1 MIMLARMFN
10 AHRLCYVA
18 LPCQHLQRRQQQY
31 LQHRYP
37 KPRDGIS
44 EDPVTTRHNPTP
56 IQPKMA
62 LLLSPAKLVVLA
74 VHFAV
79 KSDIE
84 SLTSLASRHS
94 TILRKDLLLRII
106 LTYLP
111 ETVPSNQYVAL
122 VEQLETGE
130 FPETAAQDI
139 DCSPVAD
146 LTDEDAAKKVRKLH
160 LTPLAVPDVPVE
172 AADDATLLFL
182 LQRAYRV
189 DEEAGLLDE
198 LPALL
203 TPFLDHSAYIRTL
216 MVSTL
221 LPLLRR
227 NCEYYPHEPI
237 PYTLLGFQQLPDSVA
252 VNLLLSQTG
261 VRDADL
267 PLVGRDLKGLIGPW
281 LFNEKRWKEKKQR
294 RPSHGADVSLQE
306 DDTAKETT
314 CPGWE
319 QVLEWLTA
327 RASKSWKVA
336 VSAIDQWDGPGDVDL
351 GGWGAM
357 WLSDQEQDHLERS
370 YARAALA
377 SAYLIPDSSV
387 EALEGAYSIVSK
399 ISGLLEDPLPPLSNA
414 LAILPPLAENIT
426 PSISAARNATY
437 MRNNMLDASN
447 VLTTPNAAAIT
458 LLQALILSATIL
470 TKAGQP
476 CTLRRAGELALLR
489 DEREQKA
496 EASKLIHH
504 LINHGAKTD
513 DKFWL
518 KARNEI
524 LWMRDWGAEEGSSSS
539 SDSAKGIFG
548 QVKKEFLE
556 AEILKALL
564 ANTRYTLARSIYE
577 DSPDRPLSD
586 KVLEDTIYATAMLV
600 YDNASNPNRT
610 RGGLKKC
617 DEIINAFPRTIQ
629 KSAPAAKRIEA
640 LLQATHALSGYRL
653 VLKQGEPFTPV
664 VLRVHKDPIS
674 IISKILEQN
683 PKSYTRL
690 QDLIDLGS
698 RMVQAGLV
706 TPSNKPGHSVSE
718 EEQKQQLTTTE
729 RRITAMCI
737 DTALFEDDFETAF
750 SYVVNRLS
758 SLTITPPAQPDEFS
772 WKAALQ
778 AGKYRRTS
786 RTLRPTHLGNTSG
799 NPEIRHLEQRIECLS
814 VALRIAPA
822 PTLQEIINAFRRA
835 EEELEA
841 AIKAE
846 AEQED
851 AWDTAGDTIH
861 GNIPGS
867 FNTTSPTK
875 KNFGSTMAP
884 PKPAPR
890 RNQTEEAPMSLF
902 DLSKASVMSAQRNLT
917 ALSSLQR
924 SVGLGGSNR
933 SSTDAGSAA
942 AERQVVAEGSDG
954 DDGHQH
960 KRTRK
965 RDQLREAAMGSL
977 VSGVGWLVGA
987 QPAPAPAGERD

>member
-1 MIMLARMFN
+1 MTTP
-10 AHRLCYVA
+10 HRQFPPQTQP
-18 LPCQHLQRRQQQY
+18 LPV
-31 LQHRYP
+31 
-37 KPRDGIS
+37 
-44 EDPVTTRHNPTP
+44 EAT
-56 IQPKMA
+56 MA

-111 ETVPSNQYVAL
+111 ETVQSNQYVAL
-122 VEQLETGE
+122 IEQLEAGE
-130 FPETAAQDI
+130 FAETGAQDM

-146 LTDEDAAKKVRKLH
+146 LSDEGAAKKVRKLH

-198 LPALL
+198 LPVLL
-203 TPFLDHSAYIRTL
+203 TPFLDHSPYIRTL

-227 NCEYYPHEPI
+227 NCEYYPQEPI
-237 PYTLLGFQQLPDSVA
+237 PYTLLSFQQLPDSVA

-267 PLVGRDLKGLIGPW
+267 PFVGRDLNGLIGPW
-281 LFNEKRWKEKKQR
+281 LLNEKRWKEKRQR
-294 RPSHGADVSLQE
+294 RPSHAGELSLQE
-306 DDTAKETT
+306 GEMASETS

-319 QVLEWLTA
+319 QVLEWLTT

-387 EALEGAYSIVSK
+387 EALEGAYKIVSK
-399 ISGLLEDPLPPLSNA
+399 ISGLLEAPLPPLSSA
-414 LAILPPLAENIT
+414 LAILPPLAETIT

-447 VLTTPNAAAIT
+447 VLTALNAAAT
-458 LLQALILSATIL
+458 SFLQALILSATIL
-470 TKAGQP
+470 SKTGLP

-524 LWMRDWGAEEGSSSS
+524 LWMRDWGAEESPTAS

-564 ANTRYTLARSIYE
+564 ANMR
-577 DSPDRPLSD
+577 
-586 KVLEDTIYATAMLV
+586 
-600 YDNASNPNRT
+600 
-610 RGGLKKC
+610 
-617 DEIINAFPRTIQ
+617 
-629 KSAPAAKRIEA
+629 KSCSCPP
-640 LLQATHALSGYRL
+640 SG
-653 VLKQGEPFTPV
+653 
-664 VLRVHKDPIS
+664 
-674 IISKILEQN
+674 
-683 PKSYTRL
+683 TRL
-690 QDLIDLGS
+690 
-698 RMVQAGLV
+698 
-706 TPSNKPGHSVSE
+706 T
-718 EEQKQQLTTTE
+718 
-729 RRITAMCI
+729 
-737 DTALFEDDFETAF
+737 
-750 SYVVNRLS
+750 
-758 SLTITPPAQPDEFS
+758 
-772 WKAALQ
+772 
-778 AGKYRRTS
+778 TS
-786 RTLRPTHLGNTSG
+786 RIFSCPVHL
-799 NPEIRHLEQRIECLS
+799 
-814 VALRIAPA
+814 
-822 PTLQEIINAFRRA
+822 
-835 EEELEA
+835 
-841 AIKAE
+841 
-846 AEQED
+846 
-851 AWDTAGDTIH
+851 
-861 GNIPGS
+861 
-867 FNTTSPTK
+867 
-875 KNFGSTMAP
+875 
-884 PKPAPR
+884 
-890 RNQTEEAPMSLF
+890 
-902 DLSKASVMSAQRNLT
+902 
-917 ALSSLQR
+917 
-924 SVGLGGSNR
+924 
-933 SSTDAGSAA
+933 
-942 AERQVVAEGSDG
+942 
-954 DDGHQH
+954 
-960 KRTRK
+960 
-965 RDQLREAAMGSL
+965 
-977 VSGVGWLVGA
+977 
-987 QPAPAPAGERD
+987 

>member
-1 MIMLARMFN
+1 
-10 AHRLCYVA
+10 
-18 LPCQHLQRRQQQY
+18 
-31 LQHRYP
+31 
-37 KPRDGIS
+37 
-44 EDPVTTRHNPTP
+44 
-56 IQPKMA
+56 MA

-111 ETVPSNQYVAL
+111 ETVQSSQYVTL
-122 VEQLETGE
+122 IEQLEAGE
-130 FPETAAQDI
+130 FAETGAQDM

-198 LPALL
+198 LPGLL
-203 TPFLDHSAYIRTL
+203 TPFLDHSPYIRTL

-227 NCEYYPHEPI
+227 NCEYYPQEPI

-267 PLVGRDLKGLIGPW
+267 QFVGRDLKGLIGPW

-294 RPSHGADVSLQE
+294 RPSHAGELSLQQ
-306 DDTAKETT
+306 DDAASETS

-319 QVLEWLTA
+319 QVLEWLTT

-377 SAYLIPDSSV
+377 SAYLIPESSA
-387 EALEGAYSIVSK
+387 EALEGAYNIVSK
-399 ISGLLEDPLPPLSNA
+399 ISGLLEAPLPPLSNA
-414 LAILPPLAENIT
+414 LAILPPLAEAIT
-426 PSISAARNATY
+426 PSISAARNATS

-447 VLTTPNAAAIT
+447 VLTTPNAAAIPF
-458 LLQALILSATIL
+458 LRALVLSATIL

-518 KARNEI
+518 KARDEI
-524 LWMRDWGAEEGSSSS
+524 LWMRDWGAEESSSTS

-564 ANTRYTLARSIYE
+564 ANTRK
-577 DSPDRPLSD
+577 SPCFHFQKGRAD
-586 KVLEDTIYATAMLV
+586 K
-600 YDNASNPNRT
+600 
-610 RGGLKKC
+610 
-617 DEIINAFPRTIQ
+617 
-629 KSAPAAKRIEA
+629 
-640 LLQATHALSGYRL
+640 
-653 VLKQGEPFTPV
+653 
-664 VLRVHKDPIS
+664 
-674 IISKILEQN
+674 
-683 PKSYTRL
+683 L
-690 QDLIDLGS
+690 QDILLPGLSMKIPPTVHYLKRHWRTPS
-698 RMVQAGLV
+698 TPPPCWCTTMPPTQTAPVAGL
-706 TPSNKPGHSVSE
+706 
-718 EEQKQQLTTTE
+718 
-729 RRITAMCI
+729 R
-737 DTALFEDDFETAF
+737 
-750 SYVVNRLS
+750 
-758 SLTITPPAQPDEFS
+758 
-772 WKAALQ
+772 
-778 AGKYRRTS
+778 
-786 RTLRPTHLGNTSG
+786 
-799 NPEIRHLEQRIECLS
+799 
-814 VALRIAPA
+814 
-822 PTLQEIINAFRRA
+822 
-835 EEELEA
+835 
-841 AIKAE
+841 
-846 AEQED
+846 
-851 AWDTAGDTIH
+851 
-861 GNIPGS
+861 
-867 FNTTSPTK
+867 
-875 KNFGSTMAP
+875 
-884 PKPAPR
+884 
-890 RNQTEEAPMSLF
+890 
-902 DLSKASVMSAQRNLT
+902 SVMRCW
-917 ALSSLQR
+917 SSRFLP
-924 SVGLGGSNR
+924 
-933 SSTDAGSAA
+933 
-942 AERQVVAEGSDG
+942 G
-954 DDGHQH
+954 DVC
-960 KRTRK
+960 R
-965 RDQLREAAMGSL
+965 
-977 VSGVGWLVGA
+977 
-987 QPAPAPAGERD
+987 